1 MAEYKI
7 NKNGEGIIPPGETY
21 ISDGAFKGNKKLKSI
36 VIPDGV
42 TDIGWDAFS
51 GCTNLKSVVIPSSVE
66 YIGSMAFYNCMEL
79 TSITIPEKVDKIRPY
94 TFSGCGNLSSIR
106 VAEGNKY
113 YDSRNDCNAIIE
125 TESNTLL
132 LGCSRTFIPNTVTKI
147 GVSAFTRCKDLTSI
161 IIPRS
166 VTSIESGAFAFCSNF
181 RSINIPDS
189 IMSIGQQ
196 AFFRCENLT
205 SVILPENGIEI
216 AKDAF
221 DGSPY
226 KDNNKNSSTNKEDK
240 ITVTFTYKG
249 QLDFSIEGECT
260 MEMTAKEL
268 EQFKL
273 LNQQAKDDDVDD
285 VLEYFEENMEKSLY
299 NDIDCEINKMVRYN
313 DAKECIKHNMLDCFE
328 DMDQDEFDSMTEEE
342 LIERFL
348 DDNIDG
354 LYEVIIERID
364 IKC

>member
-1 MAEYKI
+1 
-7 NKNGEGIIPPGETY
+7 
-21 ISDGAFKGNKKLKSI
+21 
-36 VIPDGV
+36 
-42 TDIGWDAFS
+42 
-51 GCTNLKSVVIPSSVE
+51 
-66 YIGSMAFYNCMEL
+66 
-79 TSITIPEKVDKIRPY
+79 
-94 TFSGCGNLSSIR
+94 
-106 VAEGNKY
+106 
-113 YDSRNDCNAIIE
+113 
-125 TESNTLL
+125 
-132 LGCSRTFIPNTVTKI
+132 
-147 GVSAFTRCKDLTSI
+147 
-161 IIPRS
+161 
-166 VTSIESGAFAFCSNF
+166 
-181 RSINIPDS
+181 
-189 IMSIGQQ
+189 MSIGQQ

-216 AKDAF
+216 AKNAF

-226 KDNNKNSSTNKEDK
+226 KENNKNSSTNKEDK

-285 VLEYFEENMEKSLY
+285 VLAYFEENMEKSLY

>member
-7 NKNGEGIIPPGETY
+7 NKKGEGIIPQGETY
-21 ISDGAFKGNKKLKSI
+21 ISDGAFKKSKKLKSI

-42 TDIGWDAFS
+42 TDIGRDAFS
-51 GCTNLKSVVIPSSVE
+51 ECTNLKSVVIPDSVE
-66 YIGSMAFYNCMEL
+66 YIGSGAFYNCTEL
-79 TSITIPEKVDKIRPY
+79 TSITIPEKVDKIRPF

-132 LGCSRTFIPNTVTKI
+132 LGCNSTVIPNTVTKI
-147 GVSAFTRCKDLTSI
+147 GVSAFSRCKNLTSI
-161 IIPRS
+161 LIPKS
-166 VTSIESGAFAFCSNF
+166 VTSIESGAFFACRDL
-181 RSINIPDS
+181 RSINIPES
-189 IMSIGQQ
+189 VVSIGQQ
-196 AFFRCENLT
+196 AFARCENLA
-205 SVILPENGIEI
+205 SVSLPENGIEI

-221 DGSPY
+221 EGCPML
-226 KDNNKNSSTNKEDK
+226 KSSDKEDK
-240 ITVTFTYKG
+240 VAVSFTYEG

-260 MEMTAKEL
+260 LEMTSKEL
-268 EQFKL
+268 AHFKE
-273 LNQQAKDDDVDD
+273 LNQRAKDENVDD
-285 VLEYFEENMEKSLY
+285 VLAYFEENMEKSLY
-299 NDIDCEINKMVRYN
+299 EDIDCEISHMVRYN

-348 DDNIDG
+348 DDNCDG
-354 LYEVIIERID
+354 IYEYLIESIEIND
-364 IKC
+364 

>member
-7 NKNGEGIIPPGETY
+7 NKNGEGLIPPGETY
-21 ISDGAFKGNKKLKSI
+21 IDDGAFKGNKKLKSI

-42 TDIGWDAFS
+42 TDIGSEAFC
-51 GCTNLKSVVIPSSVE
+51 GCVNLKEITIPNSVE
-66 YIGSMAFYNCMEL
+66 YIGFSAFADCSEL
-79 TSITIPEKVDKIRPY
+79 TSITIPEKVEKIYRY
-94 TFSGCGNLSSIR
+94 TFAGCGNLSSIR

-132 LGCSRTFIPNTVTKI
+132 LGCSRTIIPNTVTKI
-147 GVSAFTRCKDLTSI
+147 GVSAFTRCKNLTSI
-161 IIPRS
+161 LIPSS
-166 VTSIESGAFAFCSNF
+166 VTSIESGAFFGCRGL
-181 RSINIPDS
+181 RSINIPES
-189 IMSIGQQ
+189 VVSIGQE
-196 AFFRCENLT
+196 AFARCESLA
-205 SVILPENGIEI
+205 SVSLPENGIEI

-221 DGSPY
+221 DGCPY
-226 KDNNKNSSTNKEDK
+226 KENNKNSSTNKEDK
-240 ITVTFTYKG
+240 VSVTFTYKG

-260 MEMTAKEL
+260 LEMTVKEL
-268 EQFKL
+268 THFKK
-273 LNQQAKDDDVDD
+273 LNQQAKDEEVDD
-285 VLEYFEENMEKSLY
+285 VLAYFEENMEKSLY

-328 DMDQDEFDSMTEEE
+328 NMDQDEFDSMTEEE

-354 LYEVIIERID
+354 LYEFIIERID
-364 IKC
+364 IK

>member
-1 MAEYKI
+1 MNAYTMAEYKI
-7 NKNGEGIIPPGETY
+7 NKNGEGLIPLGETY
-21 ISDGAFKGNKKLKSI
+21 ISDGAFKGKKKLKSI

-42 TDIGWDAFS
+42 TDIGWNAFS
-51 GCTNLKSVVIPSSVE
+51 ECTNLKSVVIPSSVE
-66 YIGSMAFYNCMEL
+66 YIGSMAFYNCTEL

-147 GVSAFTRCKDLTSI
+147 GVSAFEKCKDLTSI
-161 IIPRS
+161 LIPSS
-166 VTSIESGAFAFCSNF
+166 VTSIESGAFFACHDL
-181 RSINIPDS
+181 RTINIPES
-189 IMSIGQQ
+189 VVSIGQE
-196 AFFRCENLT
+196 AFARCENLA

-221 DGSPY
+221 EGCPMLMSP
-226 KDNNKNSSTNKEDK
+226 DNVDK
-240 ITVTFTYKG
+240 VTVTFTYKG

-260 MEMTAKEL
+260 MNMTAKEL
-268 EQFKL
+268 EQFKQ
-273 LNQQAKDDDVDD
+273 LNQQAKDEDVDD
-285 VLEYFEENMEKSLY
+285 VLAYFEENMEKSLY

-342 LIERFL
+342 LIDRFL

-354 LYEVIIERID
+354 LYEFIIENIE
-364 IKC
+364 IK